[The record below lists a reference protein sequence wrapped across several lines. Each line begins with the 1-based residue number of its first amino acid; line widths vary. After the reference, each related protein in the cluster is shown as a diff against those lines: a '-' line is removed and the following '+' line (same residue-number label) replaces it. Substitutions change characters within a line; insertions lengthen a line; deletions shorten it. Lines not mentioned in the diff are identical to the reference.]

1 MRRNAALFSHR
12 RIRDIYLVCGSLLCS
27 RVNSGEVAIL
37 SNDTQRVSSKI
48 QKVFDT
54 VVDTVFGIILVF
66 IMIGIAI
73 GTVKLF
79 ITTWELFF
87 FKGITGHYINIIS
100 DVLTLYVLIEL
111 SRSLVEYFHT
121 HRLRLTFI
129 IDAAIVFVLREILIT
144 LFKHELKPEMLYALS
159 AFILVLGIIR
169 IGSIFAYQREKGIL

>member
-1 MRRNAALFSHR
+1 MSNEPRKLS
-12 RIRDIYLVCGSLLCS
+12 S
-27 RVNSGEVAIL
+27 RV
-37 SNDTQRVSSKI
+37 
-48 QKVFDT
+48 QKLFDT
-54 VVDTVFGIILVF
+54 VVDVVFGIILVF

-73 GTVKLF
+73 GTAKLF
-79 ITTWELFF
+79 ITTWDLLSFE
-87 FKGITGHYINIIS
+87 GVTGHYINIIS

-111 SRSLVEYFHT
+111 SRSLVEYFYT

-169 IGSIFAYQREKGIL
+169 IGSIFAYQREKKILA

>member
-1 MRRNAALFSHR
+1 M
-12 RIRDIYLVCGSLLCS
+12 DV
-27 RVNSGEVAIL
+27 
-37 SNDTQRVSSKI
+37 
-48 QKVFDT
+48 
-54 VVDTVFGIILVF
+54 VFGIILVF

-73 GTVKLF
+73 GTAKLF
-79 ITTWELFF
+79 ITTWDLLSFE
-87 FKGITGHYINIIS
+87 GVTGHYINIIS

-111 SRSLVEYFHT
+111 SRSLVEYFYT

-169 IGSIFAYQREKGIL
+169 IGSIFAYQREKKILA